1 MAAIS
6 RKLRKT
12 LQKQDQRRSRIENG
26 AKKNK
31 ERDRKEIRLK
41 AALTKGMLP
50 YTPTIMSWL
59 SAALDTPSKQIVQAD
74 IDAFL
79 KA

>member
-12 LQKQDQRRSRIENG
+12 LQKQDQRTSRIENG
-26 AKKNK
+26 EKKNK
-31 ERDRKEIRLK
+31 ERDRKHLRLK
-41 AALTKGMLP
+41 AAIGKNKLP

-59 SAALDTPSKQIVQAD
+59 SQAIDKPSTQIVQAD
-74 IDAFL
+74 VDAFL
-79 KA
+79 KS

>member
-26 AKKNK
+26 VKKNK
-31 ERDRKEIRLK
+31 ERDRKELRLK
-41 AALTKGMLP
+41 AALGVGGLP

-59 SAALDTPSKQIVQAD
+59 SQAIDKPSKQIVQAD
-74 IDAFL
+74 VDTFL

>member
-12 LQKQDQRRSRIENG
+12 LQKQVQRRSRIENG

-31 ERDRKEIRLK
+31 ERDRKELRLK
-41 AALTKGMLP
+41 AALSIGGLP

-59 SAALDTPSKQIVQAD
+59 SQAIDKPSKQIVQAD
-74 IDAFL
+74 VDTFL

>member
-31 ERDRKEIRLK
+31 ERVRKEVRLK
-41 AALTKGMLP
+41 AALANGMLP

-74 IDAFL
+74 IDTFL

>member
-31 ERDRKEIRLK
+31 ERDRKELRLK
-41 AALTKGMLP
+41 AAL
-50 YTPTIMSWL
+50 
-59 SAALDTPSKQIVQAD
+59 
-74 IDAFL
+74 
-79 KA
+79 

>member
-31 ERDRKEIRLK
+31 ERDRKELRLK
-41 AALTKGMLP
+41 AALSIGGLP

-59 SAALDTPSKQIVQAD
+59 SQAIDKPSKQIVQAD
-74 IDAFL
+74 VDTFL

>member
-1 MAAIS
+1 MASIS

-41 AALTKGMLP
+41 AALVKGMLP
-50 YTPTIMSWL
+50 YTPTVMSWL
-59 SAALDTPSKQIVQAD
+59 SQAVDKPSKQIVQAD

-79 KA
+79 QV